1 MSQSQCWNTWIAQ
14 LGSLTRLS
22 NSAGTYPALSR
33 PTPDTGTFRKSPN
46 LVIEVHLAGFSRLCT
61 PTPYTAAH
69 CTLPPLL
76 LQPSSHHPGQ
86 HYALQHPPIFPTQ
99 NPSASVVC
107 CLSPRSTTLVPS
119 TKSSLCPKNASCT
132 NLLPTSSSLPTTAL
146 YNTCPSESC
155 LADRTIQI
163 HQRLV
168 SSTHLRLQTRHSG
181 IAPFNRLSTWI
192 LTCGSH
198 HSDPPMPGVVYSPTP
213 TDSTLGD
220 RTIQPFVDLMS
231 TFRPLDYTTAATIAI
246 RQFED
251 TTAIALAILSV
262 RHFLKCADYQQCLE
276 GPRLR
281 ARGPHNHIIGS
292 T

>member
-1 MSQSQCWNTWIAQ
+1 PAAITQANT
-14 LGSLTRLS
+14 
-22 NSAGTYPALSR
+22 
-33 PTPDTGTFRKSPN
+33 
-46 LVIEVHLAGFSRLCT
+46 
-61 PTPYTAAH
+61 
-69 CTLPPLL
+69 TLYNIR
-76 LQPSSHHPGQ
+76 PSSPPKTPAPQ
-86 HYALQHPPIFPTQ
+86 WSVRPQLAALQ
-99 NPSASVVC
+99 
-107 CLSPRSTTLVPS
+107 
-119 TKSSLCPKNASCT
+119 ASCR
-132 NLLPTSSSLPTTAL
+132 LPLTSIYNACAQHQVVSVSQERFLHQPASHLIILAHHCPLQHLPKW
-146 YNTCPSESC
+146 S
-155 LADRTIQI
+155 I

-220 RTIQPFVDLMS
+220 RTIQPFVDLVHVN
-231 TFRPLDYTTAATIAI
+231 FQATWT
-246 RQFED
+246 FED